1 MAPFLCLCADRS
13 CCEWIESST
22 CRQTPGLLRG
32 EDCVLCRRS
41 AHLRLLN
48 SSRIQATQHPSMQR
62 DAVSRKKREA
72 DNEIEVLNFE
82 VRSTCVICAPIA
94 AM

>member
-1 MAPFLCLCADRS
+1 
-13 CCEWIESST
+13 
-22 CRQTPGLLRG
+22 
-32 EDCVLCRRS
+32 
-41 AHLRLLN
+41 
-48 SSRIQATQHPSMQR
+48 MQR